1 MTYRDVLLT
10 ALTYPDATPDCA
22 LRSGVAL
29 AKRLGGRL
37 TLLMAEADL
46 PRLHNAV
53 ANTLIHLDRLSD
65 MEEVRSA
72 ATAQLEAA
80 VARVAADIGH
90 VDIQTETVVVKPH
103 EEVETLC
110 RAARSR
116 DITLAPIGP
125 AVLADRGLAETL
137 LFGSGRPV
145 LIYPDSAEIAAAHR
159 FATVAI
165 AWDGG
170 RAAARAV
177 ADALP
182 ILERAEQVR
191 IFIAVGE
198 KPHAV
203 AGAADDLVRH
213 LRTHGVTA
221 VADARPG
228 GDPSIGRRIADYVAA
243 TQPDLLVMG
252 GFGHPRLRE
261 FILGGATEAVLQ
273 APPCPVLMSH

>member
-1 MTYRDVLLT
+1 MVYRDVLLT
-10 ALTYPDATPDCA
+10 ALTYPDATPDSA

-37 TLLMAEADL
+37 TLLTMQADL

-53 ANTLIHLDRLSD
+53 ANALIHLDRLSD
-65 MEEVRSA
+65 LEEARSA
-72 ATAQLEAA
+72 AKAQLEAT
-80 VARVAADIGH
+80 VALIAAEIDH
-90 VDIQTETVVVKPH
+90 VGIQTEIVKAKPCD
-103 EEVETLC
+103 EAETLC
-110 RAARSR
+110 RAARTR
-116 DITLAPIGP
+116 DITLVPIGP

-137 LFGSGRPV
+137 LFESGRPV
-145 LIYPDSAEIAAAHR
+145 LIYPESADIVAADR

-182 ILERAEQVR
+182 ILERAKQVR
-191 IFIAVGE
+191 IFVALGE
-198 KPHAV
+198 KPQAV
-203 AGAADDLVRH
+203 AGAGLDLVRH
-213 LRTHGVTA
+213 LQTHGVAA
-221 VADARPG
+221 VADERPG

-252 GFGHPRLRE
+252 AFGHPRLHE
-261 FILGGATEAVLQ
+261 FILGGATDAVLR

>member
-10 ALTYPDATPDCA
+10 ALTYPDATPDRA
-22 LRSGVAL
+22 LRSAL
-29 AKRLGGRL
+29 ALAQRLGGQL
-37 TLLMAEADL
+37 TLLTAQTEL

-53 ANTLIHLDRLSD
+53 ANALIHLDRLSD
-65 MEEVRSA
+65 LEEARSA
-72 ATAQLEAA
+72 ATAQLQAT
-80 VARVAADIGH
+80 VARIAADIDH
-90 VDIQTETVVVKPH
+90 VGIRTETVAVRPH
-103 EEVETLC
+103 EEAETLC
-110 RAARSR
+110 RAARTR

-125 AVLADRGLAETL
+125 AVLADQGLAETL
-137 LFGSGRPV
+137 LFGSGRPILV
-145 LIYPDSAEIAAAHR
+145 YPESVDIVAADR

-170 RAAARAV
+170 RAAARAL

-182 ILERAEQVR
+182 ILERAEHVR
-191 IFIAVGE
+191 IFVAVGE
-198 KPHAV
+198 KPQAV
-203 AGAADDLVRH
+203 AGAAEDLIRH
-213 LRTHGVTA
+213 LQTHSVAA

-228 GDPSIGRRIADYVAA
+228 GDPSIGRRIAHYVAA

-261 FILGGATEAVLQ
+261 FILGGATEAVLR